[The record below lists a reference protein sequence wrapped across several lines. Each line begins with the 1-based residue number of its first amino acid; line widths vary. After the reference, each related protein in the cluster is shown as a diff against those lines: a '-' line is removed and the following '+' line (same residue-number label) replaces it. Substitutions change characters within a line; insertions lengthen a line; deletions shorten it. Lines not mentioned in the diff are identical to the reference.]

1 MGDSVLIP
9 DRDADLAKTF
19 YKRQGRLLLEAGV
32 PATICGP
39 SSAPKLNRVGPHSNP
54 TTYHPGFTSAGA
66 SSELGGGV
74 FEDNIGVL
82 PRYPLG
88 VLQLVASNHWGR
100 CKSTSPEEEQS
111 CNDHS
116 STEAR
121 G

>member
-1 MGDSVLIP
+1 MSKDLAQLHPATADEVVVGDSVTIP

-32 PATICGP
+32 PATIC
-39 SSAPKLNRVGPHSNP
+39 
-54 TTYHPGFTSAGA
+54 AGA

-74 FEDNIGVL
+74 FEDYIGVL

-116 STEAR
+116 AQKQGDKTLEANL
-121 G
+121 